1 MNRKPRT
8 TTPSKTTKCSGELLL
23 RNPISAIAVGV
34 LACAAVPARATSVQ
48 PDPTPQAA
56 PGQQPADL
64 SDSSLSELGVPSADL
79 TFKYTPY
86 DEWTDGEAL
95 TSTPEELDDI
105 FRPKEATLNVPVLD
119 GPIDRFIAA
128 TAKLE
133 DATGLR
139 LGFAYTTIFQQAS
152 GGPGRRYG
160 ASGDFDIMGAWTL
173 IGRGTPN
180 TGQLIFS
187 FEDRHK
193 FGPEPASNLRSELGT
208 LHPPTNG
215 FNDRG
220 AVVRDVYWIKRLLD
234 GKLGF
239 ALGRGD
245 TSDFFGAHRMQSL
258 NNSFS
263 NRALSA
269 NTVIPSPGHGIFTG
283 FSVRPI
289 EQFYATVGAANS
301 YGSTNIN
308 DMSYLDESS
317 FFTFGEFGYT
327 PTIEG
332 MGLGGYRV
340 VLWHID
346 SREER
351 NVSPSDHGFSLIAD
365 QRIGERF
372 QVFARYGYA
381 DDGRVTGIRQSGEI
395 GIGLRGL
402 LGSEENMT
410 GLAFAYTEAR
420 AAGAQDEKVLE
431 CFHRWQLTRHTQFSV
446 GVQGI
451 FDPSND
457 PDTDSIAVFTTR
469 FRIAF

>member
-1 MNRKPRT
+1 MSEGWTEYRGWSACRSIASADT
-8 TTPSKTTKCSGELLL
+8 GRCLRVALVSVACWLSGWVSGAVAQTETTPASDPE
-23 RNPISAIAVGV
+23 SARPT
-34 LACAAVPARATSVQ
+34 LAMV
-48 PDPTPQAA
+48 
-56 PGQQPADL
+56 
-64 SDSSLSELGVPSADL
+64 
-79 TFKYTPY
+79 YTPY
-86 DEWTDGEAL
+86 DEWTEGESP
-95 TSTPEELDDI
+95 TSTTLELDDI
-105 FRPKEATLNVPVLD
+105 YRPKDPTIVVPAFD

-128 TAKLE
+128 TSSLE
-133 DATGLR
+133 ESTGLR

-152 GGPGRRYG
+152 GGPGQRRG
-160 ASGDFDIMGAWTL
+160 ASGDLDIMGVWTL
-173 IGRGTPN
+173 IGRGTAN
-180 TGQLIFS
+180 TGQLVFS

-193 FGPEPASNLRSELGT
+193 FGPEPASNLRSVLGT

-220 AVVRDVYWIKRLLD
+220 AVVRDVYWIQRLLD

-245 TSDFFGAHRMQSL
+245 TSDFFGGHRMQSL

-263 NRALSA
+263 NRSLSA
-269 NTVIPSPGHGIFTG
+269 NTVIPSPGHGMFAG
-283 FSVRPI
+283 FSVRPVD
-289 EQFYATVGAANS
+289 EFYATIGTANS

-308 DMSYLDESS
+308 DMSYLDEGS

-327 PTIEG
+327 PTIQG

-346 SREER
+346 AREKR

-365 QRIGERF
+365 QRFGERF
-372 QVFARYGYA
+372 QMFARYGYA
-381 DDGRVTGIRQSGEI
+381 DDGRVTGVRQSGEI
-395 GIGLRGL
+395 GMGLRGL
-402 LGSEENMT
+402 LGSDDNMT
-410 GLAFAYTEAR
+410 GLAVAYTEAR
-420 AAGAQDEKVLE
+420 TTGAQDEKVVE
-431 CFHRWQLTRHTQFSV
+431 CFHRWQLTRHTQFSI

-457 PDTDSIAVFTTR
+457 PGTDSVAVFTTR

>member
-1 MNRKPRT
+1 METQPRMRMASISGRPDLGPILNRAGRCIPLALVAVMA
-8 TTPSKTTKCSGELLL
+8 TTPV
-23 RNPISAIAVGV
+23 IAQNE
-34 LACAAVPARATSVQ
+34 Q
-48 PDPTPQAA
+48 PEPPQA
-56 PGQQPADL
+56 PEL
-64 SDSSLSELGVPSADL
+64 DSPSLAEDGSRIAF
-79 TFKYTPY
+79 TYTPY
-86 DEWTDGEAL
+86 QEWADGEAP

-105 FRPKEATLNVPVLD
+105 YRAKTPTFDLPFID

-128 TAKLE
+128 TASLE
-133 DATGLR
+133 ESTGLR

-152 GGPGRRYG
+152 GGEGRRRG
-160 ASGDFDIMGAWTL
+160 ASGDLDIMGAWTL

-187 FEDRHK
+187 FEERHK
-193 FGPEPASNLRSELGT
+193 FGPEPASNLRPVLGT

-220 AVVRDVYWIKRLLD
+220 AVVRDVYWIQRLLD

-263 NRALSA
+263 NRSMAA
-269 NTVIPSPGHGIFTG
+269 NTVIPSPGHGLFAG
-283 FSVRPI
+283 FSVRPVD
-289 EQFYATVGAANS
+289 EFYATVGTANA
-301 YGSTNIN
+301 YGSTTIN
-308 DMSYLDESS
+308 DMSYLDEGS
-317 FFTFGEFGYT
+317 FFSFGEFGYT
-327 PTIEG
+327 PDIEG
-332 MGLGGYRV
+332 LGAGAYRV

-346 SREER
+346 AREER
-351 NVSPSDHGFSLIAD
+351 AVSPSDHGFSIIAD
-365 QRIGERF
+365 QRLGERF

-395 GIGLRGL
+395 GMGIRGL

-410 GLAFAYTEAR
+410 GLGFAYSEAR
-420 AAGAQDEKVLE
+420 ASGAQDEKILE
-431 CFHRWQLTRHTQFSV
+431 CFHRWQLTRHTQFSI

-457 PDTDSIAVFTTR
+457 TDTDSVAVFTTR

>member
-1 MNRKPRT
+1 MNRKPQAPKLIKAPKFPRELLFNMGASSIVLGILT
-8 TTPSKTTKCSGELLL
+8 FVAIPASAAIIKQPDATPAATPSDPSDPTI
-23 RNPISAIAVGV
+23 RNPSN
-34 LACAAVPARATSVQ
+34 
-48 PDPTPQAA
+48 
-56 PGQQPADL
+56 
-64 SDSSLSELGVPSADL
+64 PSTDL
-79 TFKYTPY
+79 TFNYTPY
-86 DEWTDGEAL
+86 NEWAEGEAL

-105 FRPKEATLNVPVLD
+105 FRPKNATLDVPALD

-128 TAKLE
+128 TARLE
-133 DATGLR
+133 DSTGLR

-152 GGPGRRYG
+152 GGPGRRRG
-160 ASGDFDIMGAWTL
+160 ASGDLDIMGAWTL

-187 FEDRHK
+187 FEERHNI
-193 FGPEPASNLRSELGT
+193 GPEPASNLRSVLGT

-220 AVVRDVYWIKRLLD
+220 AVVRDVYWIQRLLD
-234 GKLGF
+234 GKIGF

-245 TSDFFGAHRMQSL
+245 TSDFFGGHRMQSL

-263 NRALSA
+263 NRSLAA
-269 NTVIPSPGHGIFTG
+269 NTVIPSPGHGIFAG
-283 FSVRPI
+283 FSVRPVD
-289 EQFYATVGAANS
+289 EFYATVGTANS

-317 FFTFGEFGYT
+317 FFSFGEFGYT

-332 MGLGGYRV
+332 MGLGAYRV

-365 QRIGERF
+365 QRFGERF
-372 QVFARYGYA
+372 QIFARYGYA

-395 GIGLRGL
+395 GMGLRGL
-402 LGSEENMT
+402 LGSDDNMT
-410 GLAFAYTEAR
+410 GLAFAYSEAR
-420 AAGAQDEKVLE
+420 ASGSQDEKILE

-457 PDTDSIAVFTTR
+457 PDTDSVAVFTTR

>member
-1 MNRKPRT
+1 MKTQLRIPTART
-8 TTPSKTTKCSGELLL
+8 AGH
-23 RNPISAIAVGV
+23 
-34 LACAAVPARATSVQ
+34 
-48 PDPTPQAA
+48 
-56 PGQQPADL
+56 
-64 SDSSLSELGVPSADL
+64 SELGPALIRAVRRIPLALVAVAAASPAIAQNDDPEPPQATEPETQPSKEAGSGL
-79 TFKYTPY
+79 AFTYTPY
-86 DEWTDGEAL
+86 DEWTGGESPA
-95 TSTPEELDDI
+95 STPEELDDI
-105 FRPKEATLNVPVLD
+105 YRAKTPTFNLPFID

-128 TAKLE
+128 TASLE
-133 DATGLR
+133 ESTGLR

-152 GGPGRRYG
+152 GGEGRRRG
-160 ASGDFDIMGAWTL
+160 ASGDLDIMGAWTL

-193 FGPEPASNLRSELGT
+193 FGPEPASNLRPVLGT

-220 AVVRDVYWIKRLLD
+220 AVVRDVYWIQRLLD

-263 NRALSA
+263 NRSLAA
-269 NTVIPSPGHGIFTG
+269 NTVIPSPGHGLFAG
-283 FSVRPI
+283 FSVRPVD
-289 EQFYATVGAANS
+289 EFYATIGTANS

-308 DMSYLDESS
+308 DMSYLDEGS

-327 PTIEG
+327 PEIK
-332 MGLGGYRV
+332 GLGQGGYRV

-346 SREER
+346 AREER
-351 NVSPSDHGFSLIAD
+351 AVSPSDHGFSIIAD
-365 QRIGERF
+365 QRFGERF

-395 GIGLRGL
+395 GMGLRGL

-410 GLAFAYTEAR
+410 GLAFAYSEAR
-420 AAGAQDEKVLE
+420 ASGAKDEKILE

-457 PDTDSIAVFTTR
+457 PDTDSVAVFTTR
-469 FRIAF
+469 FRVAF